1 MAGIAFPAL
10 IPTQRSYNP
19 GMFPDVLFTAQN
31 GAVTR
36 MRYGN
41 QRSASELTLSFE
53 NISDYNASLIL
64 VHYTTVMGPASGVTD
79 DYAVFTAS
87 NVAAGVSID
96 LVPWITETN
105 SALLW
110 KYKQAPVVRSVT
122 LGLSAVDCV
131 FIGELRGT

>member
-10 IPTQRSYNP
+10 IPTQRSYSP
-19 GMFPDVLFTAQN
+19 GVFPDVLFTAQN

-36 MRYGN
+36 LRYGN
-41 QRSASELTLSFE
+41 HRTNSELTLSFE

-64 VHYTTVMGPASGVTD
+64 AHYVQVMGAD
-79 DYAVFTAS
+79 NWAIFTAS
-87 NVAAGVSID
+87 NVAAGASLD

-110 KYKQAPVVRSVT
+110 KYQQAPSVSSVK
-122 LGLSAVDCV
+122 LGLSTVQCQFV
-131 FIGELRGT
+131 GELRGT

>member
-10 IPTQRSYNP
+10 VPTQRSYNP

-41 QRSASELTLSFE
+41 QRSASQLTLSFD
-53 NISDYNASLIL
+53 NINDYSASLIL
-64 VHYTTVMGPASGVTD
+64 AHYTAVMGSD
-79 DYAVFTAS
+79 EYAIFTSS
-87 NVAAGVSID
+87 NVAAGVSAD

-105 SALLW
+105 SALRW
-110 KYKQAPVVRSVT
+110 KYSQAPVITSVT
-122 LGLSAVDCV
+122 LGLSAVSCEFV
-131 FIGELRGT
+131 GELRGT

>member
-10 IPTQRSYNP
+10 IPAQRSYNP

-41 QRSASELTLSFE
+41 QRSASQLTLSFD
-53 NISDYNASLIL
+53 NINDYSASLIL
-64 VHYTTVMGPASGVTD
+64 AHYAAVMGSD
-79 DYAVFTAS
+79 EYAIFTSS
-87 NVAAGVSID
+87 NVAAGVSAD

-105 SALLW
+105 SALRW
-110 KYKQAPVVRSVT
+110 KYSQAPVITSIT
-122 LGLSAVDCV
+122 LGLSTVSCEFV
-131 FIGELRGT
+131 GELRGT

>member
-10 IPTQRSYNP
+10 VPTQRSYNP
-19 GMFPDVLFTAQN
+19 GVFPDVLFTAQN

-41 QRSASELTLSFE
+41 QRSSSELTLNFD

-64 VHYTTVMGPASGVTD
+64 IHYTAVMGTD
-79 DYAVFTAS
+79 DYAIFTAS
-87 NVAAGVSID
+87 NVAAGVSAD

-105 SALLW
+105 SALRW
-110 KYKQAPVVRSVT
+110 KYKQAPVVQSVT
-122 LGLSAVDCV
+122 LGLSAVDCAFV
-131 FIGELRGT
+131 GELRGI

>member
-64 VHYTTVMGPASGVTD
+64 VHYTAVMGTD
-79 DYAVFTAS
+79 DYAIFTAS
-87 NVAAGVSID
+87 NVAAGASTD

-110 KYKQAPVVRSVT
+110 KYKQAPSVRSVT
-122 LGLSAVDCV
+122 LGLSAVDCAFV
-131 FIGELRGT
+131 GELRGI